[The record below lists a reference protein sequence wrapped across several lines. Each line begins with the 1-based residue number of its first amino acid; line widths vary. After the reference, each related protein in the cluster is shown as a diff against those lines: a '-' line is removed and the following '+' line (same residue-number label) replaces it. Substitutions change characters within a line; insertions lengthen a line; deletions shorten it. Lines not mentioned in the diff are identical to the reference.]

1 MQCQC
6 TCTDPE
12 IPNQKVDTDGN
23 LKVKT
28 NSQKTINVKTADIT
42 TSSQNLTKDKQ
53 QMSTE
58 NKKEKTISVSK
69 DLISRIKGDK
79 TSGVVNYNKNIN
91 DKSNNSVHKNKKG
104 QKTSDYVQIGP
115 TYGAGKKYP
124 MSSHGYIVPL
134 NDKTIVPANPNKQ
147 EIGNKIAKNEKDI
160 IQMFKSELDII
171 GKKQT
176 QKKKSNT
183 DNNVT
188 TRDSTAPKNNN
199 NNNNGN
205 FLGNNRPFNI
215 NRNNGNNNDNN
226 NQWQTQNRNNGNNNN
241 PNNGKNNNNNQLR
254 KGNNNNN
261 QQWNQ
266 SNNNNNNQQWNQ
278 NNNNNN
284 NNQQQW
290 NSNNNN
296 NNNYNNNNNNNQQWN
311 QNDNNNN
318 KNNQQLNQNN
328 KVNQPQ
334 IQNNNKVQQWN
345 QNNKQNQPLKPKYS
359 KNDVDKLWKTMG
371 SLIVSRLQ
379 SMSQPSSQRTRK
391 NGRSFPNESSRN
403 QRRRRKKKV
412 GTTMSPHDMAE
423 EMFGTSEV
431 DPVILEMLAKSN
443 KNKFQL

>member
-1 MQCQC
+1 
-6 TCTDPE
+6 
-12 IPNQKVDTDGN
+12 
-23 LKVKT
+23 
-28 NSQKTINVKTADIT
+28 
-42 TSSQNLTKDKQ
+42 
-53 QMSTE
+53 MSTE

-79 TSGVVNYNKNIN
+79 TSGAVNYNKNIN
-91 DKSNNSVHKNKKG
+91 DKSNNSVHENKKG

-160 IQMFKSELDII
+160 IQMFKSELDVI

-183 DNNVT
+183 DNNVRT
-188 TRDSTAPKNNN
+188 SDSTASINNN

-205 FLGNNRPFNI
+205 FPGNNRPFNI

-241 PNNGKNNNNNQLR
+241 PNN
-254 KGNNNNN
+254 
-261 QQWNQ
+261 
-266 SNNNNNNQQWNQ
+266 
-278 NNNNNN
+278 
-284 NNQQQW
+284 
-290 NSNNNN
+290 
-296 NNNYNNNNNNNQQWN
+296 
-311 QNDNNNN
+311 
-318 KNNQQLNQNN
+318 
-328 KVNQPQ
+328 
-334 IQNNNKVQQWN
+334 
-345 QNNKQNQPLKPKYS
+345 
-359 KNDVDKLWKTMG
+359 
-371 SLIVSRLQ
+371 VSRLQ